1 MPATLLLL
9 LGLLSTTGPV
19 QPAVQPAERVTALVA
34 ALERG
39 VTAGNRDAVRALGQD
54 ADVLAEL
61 VLALTTPPPQRVVM
75 KERDRTRVE
84 GKGYRLLLEVF
95 WERGLEGR
103 LSTWSLDVE
112 ESDGQWR
119 FTAASRL
126 AHVSGLYRLSLNPAK
141 LFTVRDLQVEGPDL
155 VLHLRSGTMFVAET
169 PEGVTG
175 VVLLGTGEARF
186 SPPDRAERTQLEIFS
201 GSQMLVEPFS
211 AAFIRVRPEDFR
223 GTVRA
228 ASIEE
233 RTPSGRELQRARDV
247 FEEYVGRTLQL
258 NLMDLSTDRWSITP
272 QPNDLIA
279 EIRTRRFGTLTYT
292 RSNQDPEDITF
303 FDRRRRRNISVYA
316 SPAKLENRGRFYTED
331 DRVDYDVLNYDV
343 DVSVT
348 PERDRIEGTTRL
360 RVRIRGDS
368 ASSLNLRLAEGLVVQ
383 GVFAPGHGRLL
394 HLRIVNQNS
403 LIVSLPGT
411 MLRGSEIW
419 LMVSYA
425 GFLPS
430 QELEREAVTV
440 TQQDTIEA
448 LAVPMEPRYL
458 YSNRTYWYPQSI
470 VTDYATGSLRVTV
483 PEGYDVVAT
492 GRRTGPAA
500 PPAGVAEGGP
510 KRMSIFEAEQPVRYL
525 AFAISRFRDL
535 GSTAYRSVTDD
546 GDTTINVL
554 ANSRQAARARGLTP
568 RAAEIYGFYTSLLD
582 DAPYPGFTVAF
593 TERDLPGGHS
603 PAYFAIV
610 DQPLRGAASWR
621 NDPVNFD
628 SFPLFFLAH
637 EIAHQWWGQAIGW
650 KNYHEQW
657 LSEGMSQYFAALYA
671 ERHLGPDVVTT
682 VLRQMRRTAMAQS
695 AKGPIYLGYRLGHVQ
710 ADPRVFRSIVYNK
723 GAMVLH
729 MLRRIIG
736 DEAFFKGL
744 RAFYA
749 DFRYRKA
756 GTGDLIEALQQASG
770 RNLQRFFDQWVF
782 GSDLPEARFSH
793 QVDGNRLVL
802 RLEQPGDAEF
812 PVTVRVTYQSGRIED
827 VLMVT
832 TGQTTERV
840 VELAE
845 RLRSVTANPDH
856 GTLAVIR

>member
-9 LGLLSTTGPV
+9 LGLLWTDAPV
-19 QPAVQPAERVTALVA
+19 QSPVQSPERVTELVTS
-34 ALERG
+34 LERA
-39 VTAGNRDAVRALGQD
+39 VTAGNREAVRALGE
-54 ADVLAEL
+54 ADEVLAEL
-61 VLALTTPPPQRVVM
+61 AIALTMPPPQRVVL

-84 GKGYRLLLEVF
+84 GQGYRLLIEVF

-112 ESDGQWR
+112 ESGGQWR

-141 LFTVRDLQVEGPDL
+141 QFHVRDLQVEGPDL
-155 VLHLRSGTMFVAET
+155 VLQLRSGSMFVAET

-175 VVLLGTGEARF
+175 VVLIGVGEARF
-186 SPPDRAERTQLEIFS
+186 SPPDEAERTQLQIFS
-201 GSQMLVEPFS
+201 GSQMLVEPFT
-211 AAFIRVRPEDFR
+211 AAFIRVRPEDFK
-223 GTVRA
+223 GTVKA

-233 RTPSGRELQRARDV
+233 RKPSDRDLARARDV

-272 QPNDLIA
+272 QSNDLIA

-292 RSNQDPEDITF
+292 RSNADPEDITL

-316 SPAKLENRGRFYTED
+316 SPAKLERRGRFYTED
-331 DRVDYDVLNYDV
+331 DRVDYDILAYDV
-343 DVSVT
+343 DVSVL
-348 PERDRIEGTTRL
+348 PERERIEGTTRL
-360 RVRIRGDS
+360 KVRIRGES
-368 ASSLNLRLAEGLVVQ
+368 ASSLNLRLAEGLVVR
-383 GVFAPGHGRLL
+383 GVFAPEHGRLL

-411 MLRGSEIW
+411 MIRGAEIW
-419 LMVSYA
+419 LSVSYA

-440 TQQDTIEA
+440 AQQEAIEA
-448 LAVPMEPRYL
+448 MPVPLEPRYL

-510 KRMSIFEAEQPVRYL
+510 KRMSIFEAEQPIRYL

-535 GSTAYRSVTDD
+535 GSTAYRSDTDD
-546 GDTTINVL
+546 GDTSINVL
-554 ANSRQAARARGLTP
+554 ANGRQVSRARGLTP

-582 DAPYPGFTVAF
+582 DTPYPGFTVAF

-610 DQPLRGAASWR
+610 DQPQRGAASWR

-628 SFPLFFLAH
+628 NFPLFFLAH
-637 EIAHQWWGQAIGW
+637 EIAHQWWGQGIGW

-657 LSEGMSQYFAALYA
+657 LSEGISQYFAALYA
-671 ERHLGPDVVTT
+671 ERHLGPEVVTT
-682 VLRQMRRTAMAQS
+682 VLKQMRRTAMAQS
-695 AKGPIYLGYRLGHVQ
+695 AKGPVYLGYRLGHVQ
-710 ADPRVFRSIVYNK
+710 GDPRVFRSVVYNK

-729 MLRRIIG
+729 MLRRVIG
-736 DEAFFKGL
+736 DDAFFKGL
-744 RAFYA
+744 RAFYT
-749 DFRYRKA
+749 DFRFQKA
-756 GTGDLIEALQQASG
+756 GTGDLIEAMQKASG
-770 RNLQRFFDQWVF
+770 RNLERFFDQWIF
-782 GSDLPEARFSH
+782 GAALPEARFSH
-793 QVDGNRLVL
+793 TVDGSRLLL

-812 PVTVRVTYQSGRIED
+812 PVTVRITYQSGRTDD
-827 VLMVT
+827 VIMVA
-832 TGQTTERV
+832 TGPKTERV